1 MKAFKAFFLSR
12 LLREKL
18 MLVLFVAL
26 GAVMWI
32 ASFSGRASRMWNEL
46 RATRNELA
54 QQKQWLSSRER
65 IETAAVQAV
74 KNLDPAQTLDDTR
87 LVGELSALARE
98 NNLKFTNDT
107 PQDERSDQ
115 FAVHTVQ
122 VTLPR
127 ADWEVL
133 YKFYVALSHRSPYIG
148 ITQFTLAADRTNPA
162 LLNASLRV
170 SSVEIIR

>member
-1 MKAFKAFFLSR
+1 MRALKAFFLGR

-26 GAVMWI
+26 GALMWLT
-32 ASFSGRASRMWNEL
+32 SFSKRASRAWSEL
-46 RATRNELA
+46 HATRNELTE
-54 QQKQWLSSRER
+54 QKQWLASRQQ
-65 IETAAVQAV
+65 IEAAADQAV

-98 NNLKFTNDT
+98 QNLKFTNDA
-107 PQDERSDQ
+107 PQTARSAQ

-122 VTLPR
+122 VSLPR
-127 ADWEVL
+127 ADWDSL
-133 YKFYVALSHRSPYIG
+133 IKYYVALARRSPYIG
-148 ITQFTLAADRTNPA
+148 ITQFTLSADRANPA

-170 SSVEIIR
+170 SSVEIVR

>member
-18 MLVLFVAL
+18 LLVVFVAL

-32 ASFSGRASRMWNEL
+32 TSFSGRAARKWSGLRSTQTEL
-46 RATRNELA
+46 T
-54 QQKQWLSSRER
+54 QQKEWLASGER
-65 IETAAVQAV
+65 IQTAAVQAV

-98 NNLKFTNDT
+98 HNLKFNLDT
-107 PQDERSDQ
+107 PQTEQSTQ

-127 ADWEVL
+127 ADWNVL
-133 YKFYVALSHRSPYIG
+133 QNFYFALSRRSPYIG
-148 ITQFTLAADRTNPA
+148 ITQ
-162 LLNASLRV
+162 
-170 SSVEIIR
+170 